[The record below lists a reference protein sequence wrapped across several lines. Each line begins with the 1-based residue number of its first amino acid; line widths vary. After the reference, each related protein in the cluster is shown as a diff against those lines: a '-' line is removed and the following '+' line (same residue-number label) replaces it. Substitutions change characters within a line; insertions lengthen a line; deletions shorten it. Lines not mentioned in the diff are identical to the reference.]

1 MATTYEKI
9 ATTTLGSAATSIDLT
24 SIGSGYTDLR
34 LVLNLI
40 GTFSGA
46 GLRFNSDS
54 GSNYSM
60 TYLNGDGASA
70 ISYQLSNQTRV
81 NLGPVNVASSAT
93 IPDFI
98 ALDIFSYA
106 GSTYKTFLNAQSY
119 DNNGSGD
126 VTRQVGLWRSTSAI
140 TSINITNMGSGN
152 FNTGSI
158 ATIYGILKASL
169 WQPIL

>member
-1 MATTYEKI
+1 MPDVSTEVAI
-9 ATTTLGSAATSIDLT
+9 ATTTLTSNQTSIDFT

-40 GTFSGA
+40 GNFNGA
-46 GLRFNSDS
+46 GIRFNSDS
-54 GSNYSM
+54 ATNYSM
-60 TYLNGDGASA
+60 TYINGDGASA
-70 ISYQLSNQTRV
+70 ISYRLSNQTRV

-106 GSTYKTFLNAQSY
+106 GSTFKTFLNAQSY

-152 FNTGSI
+152 FNTGST
-158 ATIYGILKASL
+158 ATLYGIL
-169 WQPIL
+169 